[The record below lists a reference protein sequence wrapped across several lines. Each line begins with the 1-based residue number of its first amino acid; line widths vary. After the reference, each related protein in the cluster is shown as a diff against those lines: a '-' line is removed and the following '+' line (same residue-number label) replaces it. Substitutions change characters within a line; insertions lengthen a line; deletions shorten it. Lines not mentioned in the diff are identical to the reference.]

1 MVSRFWIGEL
11 LKNGA
16 LRRALLTEDMARS
29 MAQHCCIEYR
39 NLAKKLPQLYR
50 EANGL
55 ES

>member
-1 MVSRFWIGEL
+1 MREHHVAVIVCGHV
-11 LKNGA
+11 G
-16 LRRALLTEDMARS
+16 ALLTEDMARS
-29 MAQHCCIEYR
+29 MARHSCIEYR